1 VRNSE
6 TGALKDRVLNRV
18 RWRSGREDD
27 RLAVRSGVIHD
38 NRRGMPNERLHA
50 MGSDINT
57 DNPGTFLPVIPQE
70 NDVPVVVQPT
80 HILD

>member
-1 VRNSE
+1 
-6 TGALKDRVLNRV
+6 
-18 RWRSGREDD
+18 
-27 RLAVRSGVIHD
+27 
-38 NRRGMPNERLHA
+38 MPNERLHA